1 MAGYTRTYTFLGVG
15 VIWDKEDNRALCRFS
30 KDGKF
35 TTSDPVLIQKLLRY
49 GIPHEDSKVNILA
62 RNEYVIDLL
71 QERVRLLEKMNE
83 EQKALID
90 DLKNRNAVDSG
101 MPSRDNI
108 IAELDFL
115 GAPYIA
121 ISQDSTLLYVLHE
134 FKAALRDKAR
144 REANAFGV

>member
-1 MAGYTRTYTFLGVG
+1 M
-15 VIWDKEDNRALCRFS
+15 
-30 KDGKF
+30 
-35 TTSDPVLIQKLLRY
+35 
-49 GIPHEDSKVNILA
+49 
-62 RNEYVIDLL
+62 
-71 QERVRLLEKMNE
+71 RLLEKMNE

-90 DLKNRNAVDSG
+90 DLKNRNAVDSD

-134 FKAALRDKAR
+134 FKAALRDKALGKLMLLVFTK
-144 REANAFGV
+144 FGVADGC